1 MELFISNLEV
11 LYIEEYQTVT
21 EYLKN
26 LKHEEINIE
35 FNSMFKS
42 YSYVSNS
49 ATKRQALDSFKKHM
63 YIIPVS
69 QRNIVEM
76 SGDVVN
82 KSLKGLPTEDIKHLI
97 YCHELLNLPQPITVA
112 MNIKK
117 QGELSKAL
125 PYAIKDQ
132 GACVSLTGINIA
144 SMFMEEN
151 NKFQIV
157 CADKCNLPQN
167 RLHTEGFPYGD
178 GAISFTISK
187 IHGSFRVLS
196 WNLHTWYLEEG
207 AAFEKSIEKNI
218 EKQLCKIVEEA
229 SNHPPEYVIL
239 QNYSLELINNLK
251 NKFNDINFYQRSYRS
266 TANLSTSDPYYSLK
280 ELHENTI
287 MSKGTKVLLIFAG
300 AKGAVGTLLLEC
312 T

>member
-21 EYLKN
+21 EYLQD
-26 LKHEEINIE
+26 LKSEKVNTE
-35 FNSMFKS
+35 FNSMFES
-42 YSYVSNS
+42 YGYVSS
-49 ATKRQALDSFKKHM
+49 IATKSKDLDSFKKHM

-69 QRNIVEM
+69 QRNVVEM

-82 KSLKGLPTEDIKHLI
+82 KSLEGLSTGDITHLV

-117 QGELSKAL
+117 QGNLSKAL

-144 SMFMEEN
+144 NMFIEEDQ
-151 NKFQIV
+151 KFQII
-157 CADKCNLPQN
+157 CADKCNSPQN
-167 RLHTEGFPYGD
+167 RLNDEGFPYGD
-178 GAISFTISK
+178 GAASFTISK
-187 IHGSFRVLS
+187 DQGSFKIIS
-196 WNLHTWYLEEG
+196 WNLHTWYTEEG
-207 AAFEKSIEKNI
+207 SNFEKNI
-218 EKQLCKIVEEA
+218 QNNIEKYLLDIVAGDSDKI
-229 SNHPPEYVIL
+229 PEYVIL
-239 QNYSLELINNLK
+239 QNYSLDIINHLK
-251 NKFNDINFYQRSYRS
+251 DKFNNVHFYQRSYRN

-280 ELHENTI
+280 ELYQEKK
-287 MSKGTKVLLIFAG
+287 MSEGTQVLLIFAG
-300 AKGAVGTLLLEC
+300 SKGTIGTLLLEC